1 MYQYTHQSTP
11 VNFTP
16 VAGGPAAFPNNADG
30 FVGRLFVTRDF

>member
-11 VNFTP
+11 VTFT
-16 VAGGPAAFPNNADG
+16 AGPGVGAFPNNADG